1 MYLLSLF
8 IAIVVFL
15 VLLSFAVTFSA
26 VIVGHAV
33 VVVAIICCNAA
44 LAPVALSQERH
55 FVVSQH
61 DVYRGLRL
69 GVALTLF
76 TRWETGKD
84 IPTNGDIA
92 KIERTLGVKLPRT
105 RKVKVEN

>member
-1 MYLLSLF
+1 MEHQDWNN
-8 IAIVVFL
+8 I
-15 VLLSFAVTFSA
+15 TFSNQS
-26 VIVGHAV
+26 VKRKQDQY
-33 VVVAIICCNAA
+33 NK
-44 LAPVALSQERH
+44 ALSQKPT
-55 FVVSQH
+55 SQ
-61 DVYRGLRL
+61 DVKIEAPANLGKLISQARGSKTRQQVATSL